1 MILINIGTFFD
12 IMMRTNLNDGALHWW
27 RNNPLSV
34 HIIAQGM
41 SSKNIRNVE
50 SFAKVRGKNILMKP
64 GSHLTVKVL
73 SQRFC

>member
-41 SSKNIRNVE
+41 SSKNIRNI
-50 SFAKVRGKNILMKP
+50 KI
-64 GSHLTVKVL
+64 
-73 SQRFC
+73 